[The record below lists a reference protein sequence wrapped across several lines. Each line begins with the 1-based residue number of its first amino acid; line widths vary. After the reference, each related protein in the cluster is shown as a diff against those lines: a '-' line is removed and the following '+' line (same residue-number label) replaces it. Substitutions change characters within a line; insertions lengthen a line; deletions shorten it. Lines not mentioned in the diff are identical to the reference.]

1 MCIKQ
6 YDAFLKMFKAL
17 SVCVSWQSFEPVVVF
32 LLSAYLMRLFL
43 ICVNVSEE
51 HYFSSR
57 SFTLASSYLKIII
70 EHLLCAINELAH
82 GLCPQETAS
91 RESTRI
97 TPTSTQTCEIGNPS
111 PLPWSRKAL
120 GCSLPHVSFIIL
132 RSWLTSLRHVSHR

>member
-17 SVCVSWQSFEPVVVF
+17 SVCVPWQSFEPVVVF

-91 RESTRI
+91 RKVQELL
-97 TPTSTQTCEIGNPS
+97 QQ
-111 PLPWSRKAL
+111 A
-120 GCSLPHVSFIIL
+120 H
-132 RSWLTSLRHVSHR
+132 RHVKLEIHLLFLGVGKHWVAVCRMLVL